1 LKILRLKREKSVVLT
16 KTTRELFT
24 REEDIPLIQLWLNIP
39 KDSIVGVDQ
48 KADSFWLRI
57 TSNYNEYREKL

>member
-57 TSNYNEYREKL
+57 TLNYNEYRGQL

>member
-57 TSNYNEYREKL
+57 TSNYNEYRGQL